1 VEQHAPDVVLLDIG
15 LPGMSGYDVARELRR
30 RPKFQDLMLVAM
42 TGYGQESDRQR
53 SHAAGFDHHLVK
65 PVSIDTLQEL
75 LSKAPQRVAAERDAT
90 SPSHA
95 GSAGAGTC
103 VGMQVVP
110 WTRS

>member
-1 VEQHAPDVVLLDIG
+1 
-15 LPGMSGYDVARELRR
+15 MSGYDVARELRR

-95 GSAGAGTC
+95 GPSGPSAGAGTC
-103 VGMQVVP
+103 VGIQVLP